1 MKSKLK
7 RIAGLTLIVLASS
20 MAATAQ
26 HKAGQ
31 TLGIRQIDYK
41 GDMAHLLATLAEKGE
56 AVIGLETD
64 PKKPWSHISI
74 RLEHAVFT
82 DILNGV
88 VQSEP
93 LYQWREN
100 KGAIEITPVNKSAS
114 LIDTTVE
121 SFEVVDVSGEEAIE
135 RLLSLPEVQAN
146 LRSLRLSRR
155 PSEAPSRATS
165 QKKFSL
171 NLKGVNMREILTRIA
186 AESGMNFWVF
196 RTFAD
201 GSFWLGTSSR

>member
-1 MKSKLK
+1 MKSKLN
-7 RIAGLTLIVLASS
+7 RIAGLMLIVLGSS
-20 MAATAQ
+20 MAANAQ
-26 HKAGQ
+26 PKAGQ

-41 GDMAHLLATLAEKGE
+41 GDMAHLLATLAENDKT
-56 AVIGLETD
+56 VIGLETD

-74 RLEHAVFT
+74 RLERAVLS

-88 VQSEP
+88 VQSDP

-100 KGAIEITPVNKSAS
+100 KGAIEITPVNKSSS
-114 LIDTTVE
+114 LIDTTVD
-121 SFEVVDVSGEEAIE
+121 SFEVVDVTGEEAIN

-146 LRSLRLSRR
+146 LRSLKLSRR
-155 PSEAPSRATS
+155 PSEAPGRAIS
-165 QKKFSL
+165 EKKFSL

-196 RTFAD
+196 RVFAD
-201 GSFWLGTSSR
+201 GSFWLGTSAR

>member
-1 MKSKLK
+1 MKSKLN
-7 RIAGLTLIVLASS
+7 RIAGLMLIVLAAS
-20 MAATAQ
+20 MAANAQ
-26 HKAGQ
+26 HNSDK
-31 TLGIRQIDYK
+31 TPTIRQLDYK
-41 GDMAHLLATLAEKGE
+41 GDMAHLLATVAENDE
-56 AVIGLETD
+56 TVIGLETD

-74 RLEHAVFT
+74 RLERAVLS

-93 LYQWREN
+93 LYQWREH
-100 KGAIEITPVNKSAS
+100 KGAIEITPVTRPAS
-114 LIDTTVE
+114 LIDTTVDR
-121 SFEVVDVSGEEAIE
+121 FEVVDVTGEEAIN

-155 PSEAPSRATS
+155 PSEVPRRAIS
-165 QKKFSL
+165 EKKFSL
-171 NLKGVNMREILTRIA
+171 NLKGVNMREVLTRIA

-196 RTFAD
+196 RAFAD